1 MLMVTSLSAYVS
13 HILAAFLKLKTVL
26 KLKGKTKLYKYYTE
40 RKSIPQKKEWTVVDW
55 DDIKQPINYYL
66 SAIFKDIFNNNFL
79 NLITL
84 WFAYSV

>member
-40 RKSIPQKKEWTVVDW
+40 RKSIPQKSGLW
-55 DDIKQPINYYL
+55 
-66 SAIFKDIFNNNFL
+66 
-79 NLITL
+79 LIGMI
-84 WFAYSV
+84 